1 MSMSPQP
8 DDQDGTDPLSAEVPA
23 ANDEADEELDT
34 DLLEPRFASG
44 PSLLHP
50 PTVGGEDQRGQVLAP
65 PSSDDDLA
73 SEDAEETPQADGLSP
88 AQESMTAEPDAEPHP
103 SSETSYQDPDP
114 ADSESPAD
122 GAEATAG
129 DEETQAS
136 TSDTLPDDPADEA
149 SPASTEEASADDD
162 GLDPANEP
170 ADDSVDTATALP
182 EEPDGASLD
191 ASGSDEEDAPL
202 SEDQALLDDGDIFTF
217 QAFEEDPEAASTSLG
232 MTASMADEPEP
243 TGTSIQ
249 FQQGSDGYAG
259 VIDTFL
265 YEGQPRANRANQ
277 KTLTV
282 DSEERRG
289 EMQALVRFT
298 DIFGDDAGQ
307 IPLGATIVSATLELQ
322 TTTAGDGAT
331 LHRMLQSWSDG
342 DTWDSLQNGIQAD
355 DVEALAQADLETG
368 FITAGTTRLDVTT
381 SLQAWADGQVNFGWA
396 FLPLGPDGWSFDS
409 AEGTT
414 PPRLVVEYSHSPVTP
429 VNNPPVANDDTATTT
444 QGLAVQIA
452 VLDNDSDPDGD
463 PLTVGAVT
471 QPANGSV
478 TINPDG
484 TITYTP
490 DEDFVGNDSFTYQA
504 SDGELLS
511 DPATVSVT
519 VEQAEPV
526 NNPPVA
532 NDDTATTTQGLA
544 VQIAVL
550 DNDSDPDGDPLTVG
564 AVTQPANGS
573 VTINP
578 DGTITYTPDEDF
590 VGNDSFTYQASD
602 GELLS
607 DPATVS
613 VTVEQAEPVNN
624 PPVANDDTATTTQGL
639 AVQIAVLDND
649 SDPDG
654 DPLTVGAVTQP
665 ANGSVTLNPDGTITY
680 TPDEDF
686 VGNDSFTY
694 QASDGELLSDPATV
708 SVTVEQAEPV
718 NNPPVANDDTAT
730 TTQGLAVQIA
740 VLDNDSDPDGDPLT
754 VGAVTQPANGSVT
767 LNPDGTITY
776 TPDEDFVGND
786 SFTYQASDGELLS
799 DPATVSVTVEQAE
812 PVNNPPVANDD
823 TATTTQGLAVQIAVL
838 DNDSDPDGDPL
849 TVGAV
854 TQPANG
860 SVTINPDGTITYTPD
875 EDFVGNDS
883 FTYQASDGELLS
895 DPATVSVTVEQAE
908 EPPPGSMT
916 LQFQHGSNGY
926 FGVVDTYLHQS
937 QPDTSRASSTTLV
950 VDSVDNKGEVQAL
963 LRFDDLF
970 GSASGQIP
978 LGATILSA
986 TLVVQTT
993 SKGDGA
999 TLHRMLLPWSDS
1011 ATWNSLESG
1020 IQADGIEAMIPNDLD
1035 TGFIPAGTT
1044 QLDVTASLQAW
1055 VNGQANHGWAL
1066 LPLGPD
1072 GWKFHSAEGSTP
1084 PTLIVEYSTA
1094 SGGPVN
1100 NAPVAQDDSAST
1112 TQGLA
1117 VQIAVLDNDSD
1128 PDGDPLT
1135 VGAAT
1140 LPSNGSVTINPDG
1153 TITYTPDTFFIG
1165 SDSFTYRAYDGLLLS
1180 DPATVSITV
1189 IEGDGPPP
1197 LPLETSY
1204 IATAFNTSDRRNFEH
1219 TNATKSFYHDGDWWG
1234 VLPEVSGWHVYRFDG
1249 PLPDPGTMGG
1259 WTKSSPTMLTSG
1271 RRADIAWDNDTDT
1284 LYVINFGPSESSP
1297 RLYKMGYDIST
1308 RTFDIEANIQLAGE
1322 GGVLTGAEWQRNT
1335 EMSLGLDQNGSPV
1348 VAIIGPSA
1356 AGGEKG
1362 LKLAYPTSSSLATW
1376 STTTIDPGPSTT
1388 SGSNGDNKV
1397 DFVAFRLDGVDHV
1410 GLVYGDDATGL
1421 WKLAYQPTPSSPAD
1435 YGSGWMIDTITDAVV
1450 LDNHLAAL
1458 WDGTNIL
1465 MTMKDDKNAIWAIKG
1480 MPENW
1485 EAPVVA
1491 HSASQN
1497 GSRPTLAYDEDNEML
1512 FVFYQE
1518 NTNRP
1523 YGDIYFKTTLADEL
1537 IFDPHDAGTRIITST
1552 RSDENMS
1559 DPQMPYHSV
1568 GAATDGKFFVF
1579 ARNQEARE
1587 IWYNDLQLADD
1598 LQLAEDWLIA

>member
-8 DDQDGTDPLSAEVPA
+8 DDHDGTDPLSAEAPA
-23 ANDEADEELDT
+23 ANDEADEEHDT

-44 PSLLHP
+44 PSLHRP
-50 PTVGGEDQRGQVLAP
+50 PTVGGEDQRGQVHAP
-65 PSSDDDLA
+65 PSPDDDLA
-73 SEDAEETPQADGLSP
+73 SEDAEETPPADGLSP

-129 DEETQAS
+129 DAETQAS
-136 TSDTLPDDPADEA
+136 TSDTLPDDPADET
-149 SPASTEEASADDD
+149 SPASTEEALADED
-162 GLDPANEP
+162 GRAPADEP
-170 ADDSVDTATALP
+170 ADDSTVTGTALP
-182 EEPDGASLD
+182 EEPVNESLD

-202 SEDQALLDDGDIFTF
+202 SEDQALLDDDDIFTF
-217 QAFEEDPEAASTSLG
+217 QAFEEDPEDASTSPG
-232 MTASMADEPEP
+232 MTTSTADEPEP
-243 TGTSIQ
+243 TGTSVQ
-249 FQQGSDGYAG
+249 FQQGSGGYAG

-307 IPLGATIVSATLELQ
+307 IPLGATILSATLELQ

-331 LHRMLQSWSDG
+331 LHRMLQPWSDS

-355 DVEALAQADLETG
+355 GVEALAQADLETG

-414 PPRLVVEYSHSPVTP
+414 PPKLVVEYSHSPATP

-504 SDGELLS
+504 SDGDLLS
-511 DPATVSVT
+511 DPATVTVT

-602 GELLS
+602 GDLLS
-607 DPATVS
+607 DPATV
-613 VTVEQAEPVNN
+613 T
-624 PPVANDDTATTTQGL
+624 
-639 AVQIAVLDND
+639 
-649 SDPDG
+649 
-654 DPLTVGAVTQP
+654 
-665 ANGSVTLNPDGTITY
+665 
-680 TPDEDF
+680 
-686 VGNDSFTY
+686 
-694 QASDGELLSDPATV
+694 
-708 SVTVEQAEPV
+708 
-718 NNPPVANDDTAT
+718 
-730 TTQGLAVQIA
+730 
-740 VLDNDSDPDGDPLT
+740 
-754 VGAVTQPANGSVT
+754 
-767 LNPDGTITY
+767 
-776 TPDEDFVGND
+776 
-786 SFTYQASDGELLS
+786 
-799 DPATVSVTVEQAE
+799 VTVEQAE

-883 FTYQASDGELLS
+883 FTYQASDGDLLS
-895 DPATVSVTVEQAE
+895 EPATVWVTVEPAE

-963 LRFDDLF
+963 LRFDDII

-1055 VNGQANHGWAL
+1055 VNGQANHGWAF

-1140 LPSNGSVTINPDG
+1140 QPSNGSVTINPDG

-1322 GGVLTGAEWQRNT
+1322 GGKLTGAEWQRNT

-1362 LKLAYPTSSSLATW
+1362 LKLAYPTSESLENW

-1397 DFVAFRLDGVDHV
+1397 DFVAFRLDGIDHV

-1421 WKLAYQPTPSSPAD
+1421 WKLAYQPTPSSAAD
-1435 YGSGWMIDTITDAVV
+1435 YGSGWVIDTITDAVV

-1465 MTMKDDKNAIWAIKG
+1465 MTMKDDKNAIWAVKG
-1480 MPENW
+1480 LPENW
-1485 EAPVVA
+1485 EDPVVA

-1523 YGDIYFKTTLADEL
+1523 YGDIYFKTTLAHEL
-1537 IFDPHDAGTRIITST
+1537 IFDAQDAGTRIVTST
-1552 RSDENMS
+1552 RADENMS
-1559 DPQMPYHSV
+1559 DPQMPYHAV
-1568 GAATDGKFFVF
+1568 GAATDGTFFVF

-1587 IWYNDLQLADD
+1587 IWYNDLQLSD
-1598 LQLAEDWLIA
+1598 DWLVA